1 MFGIYLLDIPN
12 KQIIGFYKDNHDIIY
27 ATKGMFIPLHL
38 NYKYYQPIIISFMQ
52 KKWTKETVFEESK
65 KYSSRSEFKRNKS
78 GAFRVAYINGWLDEM
93 VWLVHPVAKPV
104 KWIKEAVFEESKK
117 YSTTND
123 FNLKNASA
131 YTVAR
136 KNGWLEEMT
145 WLKRKY
151 VVRGFWQLKE
161 NVFNESHKYN
171 TIKEFREGCSTAY
184 YSAKEKGWLEEMTW
198 LKRANC
204 KPVGYWKIKSNVFK
218 ESHNYKSRKDFCEGC
233 YLAYIA
239 AKRNGWLDEMDWLL
253 KANRKEKGYWNVKA
267 NVFAEAQQYQYKSD
281 FQRKSP
287 SAYAS
292 ARLHNW
298 LSEIKFDPKVS
309 KGDPRGPI
317 HIVYVYI
324 DEKNKYAY
332 VGATND
338 IKRRDNEHR
347 NHTNDAVYK
356 YFQDKGVQVP
366 KYKILLDGLTL
377 VERQREERLQSL
389 YYRDVLHYILIN
401 NINLTGENVGSLGAL
416 IKKWTKKAV
425 LREAEKYKTPT
436 EFFTKSAGAYDAA
449 LKFKMMN
456 KNTFPWFYS
465 KRMPPRWWN
474 VKEHVFEESQKYKTW
489 NEFFQKSPAAHFSAR
504 KHKWENEMT
513 WLSRDQAPQGYWQ
526 NEENVLEESKKYTTR
541 TDFFKGCHAAYD
553 YASKHNLWKRMPWIK
568 TKTKVNGYWT
578 KERIFEEG
586 AKYSTKMEFKRNAPR
601 AYSLAT
607 KNKWIDE
614 MEWVESDVKPM
625 GYWQNKQT
633 VMEEARQY
641 SSRVEFRW
649 GSTSAYKSAI
659 SNGWIDE
666 TTWLKRPQNYNLKWT
681 RENVFLESHKYMTRG
696 AFKEGCSTA
705 YQVARRKGWFDEMTW
720 LKKKNKK

>member
-1 MFGIYLLDIPN
+1 
-12 KQIIGFYKDNHDIIY
+12 
-27 ATKGMFIPLHL
+27 
-38 NYKYYQPIIISFMQ
+38 MQ

-65 KYSSRSEFKRNKS
+65 KYSSRSEFKKNKS
-78 GAFRVAYINGWLDEM
+78 GAFRIAYMNGWLDEM
-93 VWLVHPVAKPV
+93 IWLVHPTAKPV
-104 KWIKEAVFEESKK
+104 KWTKEAVFEESKK
-117 YSTTND
+117 HSTVTEFMNNAVTAYSVA
-123 FNLKNASA
+123 KNN
-131 YTVAR
+131 
-136 KNGWLEEMT
+136 KWLAEMI
-145 WLKRKY
+145 WLAPSKRKP
-151 VVRGFWQLKE
+151 
-161 NVFNESHKYN
+161 S
-171 TIKEFREGCSTAY
+171 
-184 YSAKEKGWLEEMTW
+184 
-198 LKRANC
+198 
-204 KPVGYWKIKSNVFK
+204 GYWKIKENVIKESKKYNSVTEFQRANSRAFDSAKINGWLDEMDWLSKTNRKPAGYWKDKNNVFE
-218 ESHNYKSRKDFCEGC
+218 ESHKYSYRVDFCEGC
-233 YLAYIA
+233 YLAYIT

-267 NVFAEAQQYQYKSD
+267 NVFAEAQKYQYKSD

-298 LSEIKFDPKVS
+298 LSEIKFDPKGS

-366 KYKILLDGLTL
+366 KYKILLEGLTL

-389 YYRDVLHYILIN
+389 YYRDVLHYMLIN

-456 KNTFPWFYS
+456 KDTFPWFYS

-474 VKEHVFEESQKYKTW
+474 VKEHVFEESKKYKTW

-513 WLSRDQAPQGYWQ
+513 WLLRDRAPQSYWQ
-526 NEENVLEESKKYTTR
+526 NEENVIEESKKYSTK

-553 YASKHNLWKRMPWIK
+553 YAVKNNLWEKMPWIK
-568 TKTKVNGYWT
+568 TKVKEHGYWT
-578 KERIFEEG
+578 KDRVFEEG
-586 AKYSTKMEFKRNAPR
+586 AKYSTKMEFKRSAST

-607 KNKWIDE
+607 KNNWIDE
-614 MEWVESDVKPM
+614 MEWAVSDAKPQ
-625 GYWQNKQT
+625 GFWQNKQN
-633 VMEEARQY
+633 VIDESHKY
-641 SSRVEFRW
+641 SSRSEFRW
-649 GSTSAYKSAI
+649 GTPSAYRSAI
-659 SNGWIDE
+659 DNGWIDE
-666 TTWLKRPQNYNLKWT
+666 MDWLKRPQNYNLKWT
-681 RENVFLESHKYMTRG
+681 HENVFIESHKYDSRS
-696 AFKEGCSTA
+696 AFKKGSPSA
-705 YQVARRKGWFDEMTW
+705 YRVANTNGWLIEMIW
-720 LKKKNKK
+720 LNKKNDK